1 MMMSERKASLQS
13 LANLRIAISH
23 EWLSSWGGSEDVVR
37 AIVELFPSSHI
48 YAIIDFLSD
57 LDRSKFRG
65 APISTSFIQNLP
77 LAEKWFWNYLPLM
90 PMAIERVDL
99 SNYEVIIS
107 SSHAF
112 SKGVLTNA
120 QQMHVSYVH
129 SPMRY
134 VWDLYFQYLHDYE
147 LERGIKSILA
157 RWIFHKLR
165 LWDRQTSNNVDFFI
179 SNSKH
184 VQQRVWRTY
193 RRPSRVIYPPVK
205 VTEFRFQEPRDD
217 YYLVVSRLVSYK
229 RVRLIMDAF
238 RSMPNRRLVIIGDGP
253 EYVDLQRQCPPNV
266 EMLGWQSD
274 LVVQKYMAAT
284 QAFIFAA
291 LEDFGISPVEAQA
304 SGAPVIAFGTGGAA
318 ETVRCLK
325 KFEHPT
331 GILFDQQSAESIVEA
346 VTLFES
352 SRSSFSSDRCREW
365 AENFSEQSFKNN
377 FEQALDAAWCLW
389 NQDKFNAESHWIQ
402 SKN

>member
-1 MMMSERKASLQS
+1 MISKKDSSLQV
-13 LANLRIAISH
+13 LNNLRIAISH

-37 AIVELFPSSHI
+37 AIVEIFPSSHI

-57 LDRSKFRG
+57 LDRRKFCG

-77 LAEKWFWNYLPLM
+77 FAEKWFWNYLPLM
-90 PMAIERVDL
+90 PMAVEGVDL
-99 SNYEVIIS
+99 SDYDVIIS

-134 VWDLYFQYLHDYE
+134 AWDLHFQYLQDYR
-147 LERGIKSILA
+147 LERGVKSILA

-165 LWDRQTSNNVDFFI
+165 VWERQTSNNVDFFI
-179 SNSKH
+179 ANSKH

-205 VTEFRFQEPRDD
+205 VTEFQCREARDD

-229 RVRLIMDAF
+229 KVNLIMEAF
-238 RSMPNRRLVIIGDGP
+238 RTMPNRRLVIIGDGP
-253 EYVDLQRQCPPNV
+253 EYDDLLRKCPPNV
-266 EMLGWQSD
+266 EMLGWQPD
-274 LVVQKYMAAT
+274 PVVQKYMAAA
-284 QAFIFAA
+284 QAFVFAA

-331 GILFDQQSAESIVEA
+331 GILFDKQSTESILEA
-346 VTLFES
+346 VVLFENS
-352 SRSSFSSDRCREW
+352 KSSFSPDRCREW
-365 AENFSEQSFKNN
+365 AENFSEQAFKQN
-377 FEQALDAAWCLW
+377 FEKTLDTAWCLW
-389 NQDKFNAESHWIQ
+389 NQDKFNAESYWIQ
-402 SKN
+402 SRN